1 VAVGGVSMTIGE
13 KITLLKESARFK
25 NYQDFGKA
33 VGLSGDWLLDL
44 SKKQDVSTI
53 DITRLI
59 KIADYF
65 NVTLDWLLKDND
77 NNYIIDVKKD
87 LAEDD
92 IGVMLDNIKNKI
104 SEGNTKFYG
113 YSMNNEVSK
122 LANDAIDI
130 VKKLI
135 KQNL

>member
-1 VAVGGVSMTIGE
+1 MAIGGVKMTIGE
-13 KITLLKESARFK
+13 KISLLKESAGFR
-25 NYQDFGKA
+25 NYQEFGKA

-92 IGVMLDNIKNKI
+92 IGVMLDNVQNKI
-104 SEGNTKFYG
+104 NEGNTKFYG
-113 YSMNNEVSK
+113 YFMSNEVSK
-122 LANDAIDI
+122 LAYDSIDI
-130 VKKLI
+130 IKKLI

>member
-1 VAVGGVSMTIGE
+1 MAIGE
-13 KITLLKESARFK
+13 KIALLKESAGFK
-25 NYQDFGKA
+25 NYQEFGKA

-65 NVTLDWLLKDND
+65 NVSLDWLLKDND
-77 NNYIIDVKKD
+77 NNYVIDVKKD

-92 IGVMLDNIKNKI
+92 IGVMIDNIKDKI
-104 SEGNTKFYG
+104 SEGNAKFYG
-113 YSMNNEVSK
+113 YFMNNEVSK

-130 VKKLI
+130 IKKLI

>member
-13 KITLLKESARFK
+13 KITLLKESAGFK
-25 NYQDFGKA
+25 NYQEFGKA
-33 VGLSGDWLLDL
+33 VGLSGDWLNDL

-113 YSMNNEVSK
+113 YSMNNKVSK

-130 VKKLI
+130 IKKLI

>member
-1 VAVGGVSMTIGE
+1 MTIGE
-13 KITLLKESARFK
+13 KISLLKENAGFK

-33 VGLSGDWLLDL
+33 VGLSGDWLNDL
-44 SKKQDVSTI
+44 SKKQEVTTI

-65 NVTLDWLLKDND
+65 NVNLDWLLKDNND
-77 NNYIIDVKKD
+77 NYIIDVKKD

-92 IGVMLDNIKNKI
+92 IGVMIDNIKNKI

-113 YSMNNEVSK
+113 YSMGNEASK
-122 LANDAIDI
+122 LANDAIDV

>member
-1 VAVGGVSMTIGE
+1 MTIGE
-13 KITLLKESARFK
+13 KITLLKESAGFK
-25 NYQDFGKA
+25 NYQEFGKV

-44 SKKQDVSTI
+44 SKKQDITTI

-65 NVTLDWLLKDND
+65 NVTLDWLLKDSDD
-77 NNYIIDVKKD
+77 NYVIDVKKD

-92 IGVMLDNIKNKI
+92 IGIMLNKIQDKIQDKI
-104 SEGNTKFYG
+104 SEGNAKFYG

>member
-44 SKKQDVSTI
+44 SKKQEVSTI

-77 NNYIIDVKKD
+77 NDYIIDVKKD

-92 IGVMLDNIKNKI
+92 IGIMLDNIQNKI
-104 SEGNTKFYG
+104 NEGNAKFYG

>member
-13 KITLLKESARFK
+13 KITLLKESAGFK

-44 SKKQDVSTI
+44 SKKQGVSTI
-53 DITRLI
+53 DMTRLI

-122 LANDAIDI
+122 LANDAIDV

>member
-1 VAVGGVSMTIGE
+1 MTIGE
-13 KITLLKESARFK
+13 KIALLKESAGFK
-25 NYQDFGKA
+25 NYQEFGKA

-44 SKKQDVSTI
+44 SKKQDISTI

-65 NVTLDWLLKDND
+65 NVNLDWLLKDNND
-77 NNYIIDVKKD
+77 NYIIDVKKD

-92 IGVMLDNIKNKI
+92 IGVMIDNIKNKI
-104 SEGNTKFYG
+104 SEGNAKFYG
-113 YSMNNEVSK
+113 YSMSNEVSK

-130 VKKLI
+130 IKKLI